1 MRAFLFLALFLALT
15 MPGCG
20 DGGDGATQQAPA
32 EAPPC
37 DPPDLTCPEPQR
49 HESEPAGRVQIYC
62 ESDGVTLDMLGE
74 RVVGWTEA
82 TQSARCWPGGAVATL
97 KVGAPGEA
105 GTEVCYDEAGKPADC
120 EPIAAGG
127 WAAAWGF

>member
-1 MRAFLFLALFLALT
+1 MRAFLFLALALL
-15 MPGCG
+15 GCG
-20 DGGDGATQQAPA
+20 DDGAGPAQQAPA

-49 HESEPAGRVQIYC
+49 HESEPAGRVQLYC

-82 TQSARCWPGGAVATL
+82 SAHSTCWPDGTVATFDD
-97 KVGAPGEA
+97 GE
-105 GTEVCYDEAGKPADC
+105 GSPTTCYDQTGKPADC